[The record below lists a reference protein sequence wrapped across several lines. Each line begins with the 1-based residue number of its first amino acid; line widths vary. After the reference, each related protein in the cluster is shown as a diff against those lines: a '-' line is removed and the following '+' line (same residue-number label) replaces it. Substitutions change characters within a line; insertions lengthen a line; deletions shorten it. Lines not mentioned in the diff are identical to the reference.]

1 MARPSLKKNGLNCR
15 TYRTKMSAIGNHMD
29 SLGGIAMFVQV
40 ADSGSF
46 SATGRLLGLSSSAVG
61 KSVARMEARL
71 GARLFQRS
79 TRHLALTDEGEKF
92 LLRCKRIL
100 AEVAAAERELSES
113 SSGPSGRLRISLPR
127 YSGLFEPA
135 IGAFMQAYPAIEL
148 DLDFSDAMVN
158 LVNEGYDVAVRT
170 GELDDSGLTRRK
182 LCTFRR
188 LLVASPAYLAR
199 HGRPLDG
206 PEMLL
211 HRRLDYRFPAT
222 GRLEQWPLPD
232 EATQLAP
239 GMVCNSVEMRVF
251 LAVQGRGIAY
261 LPAFAVQRELAAGQL
276 VSLLDEHTQA
286 RTAFWLLW
294 PASRHL
300 PPRLRVL
307 IDFLVEQLQDQA
319 FGAQP

>member
-1 MARPSLKKNGLNCR
+1 
-15 TYRTKMSAIGNHMD
+15 MD

-79 TRHLALTDEGEKF
+79 TRHLALTAEGEKF
-92 LLRCKRIL
+92 LQRCKRIL
-100 AEVAAAERELSES
+100 AEVAAAERELSEA

-158 LVNEGYDVAVRT
+158 IVSDGFDAAVRT
-170 GELDDSGLTRRK
+170 GELADSGLMRRK

-199 HGRPLDG
+199 HGRPGHPSDLAS
-206 PEMLL
+206 
-211 HRRLDYRFPAT
+211 HRRLHYRFPAT
-222 GRLEQWPLPD
+222 GRLEAWPLA
-232 EATQLAP
+232 EAMEPAAQHAA
-239 GMVCNSVEMRVF
+239 GMVCNSVEMRVY
-251 LAVQGRGIAY
+251 LALQGQGIAY
-261 LPAFAVQRELAAGQL
+261 LPAFTVRRELAAGQL
-276 VSLLDEHTQA
+276 LTLLDDYTQA
-286 RTAFWLLW
+286 ATAFWLLW
-294 PASRHL
+294 PASRHM
-300 PPRLRVL
+300 PPRLRVF
-307 IDFLVEQLQDQA
+307 IDFLVAQLQDQA
-319 FGAQP
+319 AAAPP

>member
-1 MARPSLKKNGLNCR
+1 
-15 TYRTKMSAIGNHMD
+15 MD

-92 LLRCKRIL
+92 LQRCKRIL
-100 AEVAAAERELSES
+100 AEVEAAERELSDA
-113 SSGPSGRLRISLPR
+113 GGAPSGRLRLSLPR

-148 DLDFSDAMVN
+148 DLDFSDA
-158 LVNEGYDVAVRT
+158 LVNVVSDGFDAAVRT
-170 GELDDSGLTRRK
+170 GELADSSLMRRK

-199 HGRPLDG
+199 HGRPADG
-206 PEMLL
+206 AELL
-211 HRRLDYRFPAT
+211 RHARLDYRFPAT
-222 GRLEQWPLPD
+222 GRLEQWPLVD
-232 EATQLAP
+232 EAAQPSP

-251 LAVQGRGIAY
+251 LAVQGQGIAY

-276 VSLLDEHTQA
+276 VSLLEEHTQA

-294 PASRHL
+294 PASRHML
-300 PPRLRVL
+300 PRLRVL
-307 IDFLVEQLQDQA
+307 IDFLVAQLQDQT
-319 FGAQP
+319 FGAAMTTGAS

>member
-1 MARPSLKKNGLNCR
+1 
-15 TYRTKMSAIGNHMD
+15 MD

-79 TRHLALTDEGEKF
+79 TRHLALTAEGEKF
-92 LLRCKRIL
+92 LQRCKRIL
-100 AEVAAAERELSES
+100 AEVAAAERELGES
-113 SSGPSGRLRISLPR
+113 GGAPSGRLRISLPR

-135 IGAFMQAYPAIEL
+135 IAAFMQAYPAIEL

-158 LVNEGYDVAVRT
+158 IVSDGFDAAVRT
-170 GELDDSGLTRRK
+170 GELADSGLMRRK

-199 HGRPLDG
+199 HGRPADG
-206 PEMLL
+206 AELL
-211 HRRLDYRFPAT
+211 RHQRLHYRFPAT
-222 GRLEQWPLPD
+222 GRLEQWPLMD
-232 EATQLAP
+232 EAAQQAP

-251 LAVQGRGIAY
+251 LAVQGQGIAY

-300 PPRLRVL
+300 PPRLRVF
-307 IDFLVEQLQDQA
+307 IDFLVEQFDQRTS
-319 FGAQP
+319 GGWP